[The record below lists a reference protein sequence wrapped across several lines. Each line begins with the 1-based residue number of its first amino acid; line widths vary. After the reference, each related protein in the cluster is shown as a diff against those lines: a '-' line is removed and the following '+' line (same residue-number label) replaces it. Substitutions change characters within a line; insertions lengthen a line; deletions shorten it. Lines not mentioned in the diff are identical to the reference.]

1 MTGANRVFR
10 GQKKSPPNHFFSRK
24 KSPPNQFFSKKKSP
38 PNPFF
43 SKKNAPPNQ
52 FFSRNKSLPNQF
64 FSKKKSLPNQIFSSK
79 KYLPHHQELEHNN
92 FIHSKKSMPHHSYRS
107 KNYLPHQYSHKSSE
121 MLQIAC
127 WSILGLIFL
136 RDGVSLILQCPWRH
150 SRMFTLLKYHPQS
163 SPGTTDV
170 LILVTFFFLHQ
181 LYMYFC
187 VLNILSGSF
196 PNFPNFLAHFRK
208 FKVTTKWISLSLK

>member
-1 MTGANRVFR
+1 MFHRASTLPPTPAPTPPWIWHKGGSSIYRKITGANEVFR

-170 LILVTFFFLHQ
+170 LILVTFFFTSVIH
-181 LYMYFC
+181 
-187 VLNILSGSF
+187 VLLCS
-196 PNFPNFLAHFRK
+196 
-208 FKVTTKWISLSLK
+208 